1 MRSVEEN
8 SPELANEWGPDNGSF
23 TPQNVSYGSNKSIQW
38 IGKCGHTWITSPKAR
53 AHGEGCP
60 YCAGKKILT
69 GFNDLKSQYPELAE
83 EWSDKNELHS
93 DMVTTG
99 SSKKVWW
106 KCHICGYEWRAV
118 IKNRVGGS
126 GCPNCVNRILIK
138 GKNDFATLHPDKAL
152 DWSEKNVPKKPNM
165 FLEFSNYR
173 AWWKCH
179 VCGYEWQAPIANR
192 SGGSECMCCSGM
204 RLEAGINDL
213 ATTNPELS
221 EEWSVQNGDLTPAM
235 YKENS
240 REMIWW
246 TCRECGNEWR
256 ASIYSRSR
264 GRICPYCSE
273 KIRRETRV
281 FRYRYRRDMMRFEN
295 NIRTAVI
302 RFYTKKYGIRVEYD
316 TEELNQ
322 RIEIDLDDG
331 VKVNY
336 AKFQGVE
343 VAQEGKK
350 ALKVDLLAKI

>member
-1 MRSVEEN
+1 MSMR
-8 SPELANEWGPDNGSF
+8 
-23 TPQNVSYGSNKSIQW
+23 T
-38 IGKCGHTWITSPKAR
+38 R
-53 AHGEGCP
+53 
-60 YCAGKKILT
+60 AGKKISLT
-69 GFNDLKSQYPELAE
+69 NYEELLAVPTIE
-83 EWSDKNELHS
+83 GASDIPLDQLH
-93 DMVTTG
+93 
-99 SSKKVWW
+99 
-106 KCHICGYEWRAV
+106 E
-118 IKNRVGGS
+118 
-126 GCPNCVNRILIK
+126 
-138 GKNDFATLHPDKAL
+138 F
-152 DWSEKNVPKKPNM
+152 KPNM

-213 ATTNPELS
+213 ATTNPELA

-273 KIRRETRV
+273 KIRRENSV

-302 RFYTKKYGIRVEYD
+302 RFYMKKYSIRNVYV
-316 TEELNQ
+316 
-322 RIEIDLDDG
+322 R
-331 VKVNY
+331 
-336 AKFQGVE
+336 
-343 VAQEGKK
+343 
-350 ALKVDLLAKI
+350 ALSGNRQTADQT

>member
-126 GCPNCVNRILIK
+126 GCPNCVNRIWI
-138 GKNDFATLHPDKAL
+138 
-152 DWSEKNVPKKPNM
+152 V
-165 FLEFSNYR
+165 
-173 AWWKCH
+173 
-179 VCGYEWQAPIANR
+179 
-192 SGGSECMCCSGM
+192 
-204 RLEAGINDL
+204 
-213 ATTNPELS
+213 
-221 EEWSVQNGDLTPAM
+221 
-235 YKENS
+235 
-240 REMIWW
+240 
-246 TCRECGNEWR
+246 
-256 ASIYSRSR
+256 
-264 GRICPYCSE
+264 
-273 KIRRETRV
+273 
-281 FRYRYRRDMMRFEN
+281 
-295 NIRTAVI
+295 
-302 RFYTKKYGIRVEYD
+302 
-316 TEELNQ
+316 
-322 RIEIDLDDG
+322 
-331 VKVNY
+331 
-336 AKFQGVE
+336 
-343 VAQEGKK
+343 
-350 ALKVDLLAKI
+350 

>member
-8 SPELANEWGPDNGSF
+8 SPELANEWGPDNGSL

-69 GFNDLKSQYPELAE
+69 GFNDLKSQYSELAE

-93 DMVTTG
+93 DMVTAG

-204 RLEAGINDL
+204 RLEVGINDL
-213 ATTNPELS
+213 TTTNPELA

-273 KIRRETRV
+273 KIRREA
-281 FRYRYRRDMMRFEN
+281 YQQME
-295 NIRTAVI
+295 
-302 RFYTKKYGIRVEYD
+302 
-316 TEELNQ
+316 
-322 RIEIDLDDG
+322 
-331 VKVNY
+331 
-336 AKFQGVE
+336 
-343 VAQEGKK
+343 
-350 ALKVDLLAKI
+350 

>member
-1 MRSVEEN
+1 MS
-8 SPELANEWGPDNGSF
+8 ELCES
-23 TPQNVSYGSNKSIQW
+23 
-38 IGKCGHTWITSPKAR
+38 HT
-53 AHGEGCP
+53 
-60 YCAGKKILT
+60 
-69 GFNDLKSQYPELAE
+69 D
-83 EWSDKNELHS
+83 
-93 DMVTTG
+93 
-99 SSKKVWW
+99 
-106 KCHICGYEWRAV
+106 
-118 IKNRVGGS
+118 
-126 GCPNCVNRILIK
+126 K

-273 KIRRETRV
+273 KIRRES
-281 FRYRYRRDMMRFEN
+281 
-295 NIRTAVI
+295 
-302 RFYTKKYGIRVEYD
+302 RFYRDKNVFKYKKSLDKYCCNEIANFKLGELRKSEL
-316 TEELNQ
+316 TELFE
-322 RIEIDLDDG
+322 
-331 VKVNY
+331 
-336 AKFQGVE
+336 
-343 VAQEGKK
+343 
-350 ALKVDLLAKI
+350 